1 MTWPRT
7 FLGFFASIFFSGC
20 LIKTFETS
28 IYLQKLNFCMMKLF
42 TLLEFCLYVSKI
54 NVLGSLQ
61 KCILNSKHSFLLLL
75 SKIKYHYQSFHLVLC
90 HCVAPIIKTKIDI
103 KIKCNKM
110 ETLLWNCI
118 YDLQFRKRL
127 FIYHNSGTH
136 WSVMLLILLFAKI
149 FFLLKTLPWFIDFLD
164 LGDTFYFCVILYFWS
179 EFVWSVKCPRAMHV
193 DRRYV
198 IM

>member
-1 MTWPRT
+1 MTKNI
-7 FLGFFASIFFSGC
+7 FGFFARIFFSGC

-127 FIYHNSGTH
+127 FIITMAHTGVSCFWFYY
-136 WSVMLLILLFAKI
+136 LRKY
-149 FFLLKTLPWFIDFLD
+149 FFLKTLPWSIDFLD

>member
-1 MTWPRT
+1 MTKNI
-7 FLGFFASIFFSGC
+7 FGFFASIFFSGC

-110 ETLLWNCI
+110 ETLLSNCI

-127 FIYHNSGTH
+127 FIITMAHTGVSCFWFYY
-136 WSVMLLILLFAKI
+136 LRKY
-149 FFLLKTLPWFIDFLD
+149 FFFWKPSLD
-164 LGDTFYFCVILYFWS
+164 LLTSWIWVTLFT
-179 EFVWSVKCPRAMHV
+179 SV
-193 DRRYV
+193 
-198 IM
+198 

>member
-1 MTWPRT
+1 
-7 FLGFFASIFFSGC
+7 
-20 LIKTFETS
+20 
-28 IYLQKLNFCMMKLF
+28 MKLF

-110 ETLLWNCI
+110 ETLLSNCI

-127 FIYHNSGTH
+127 FIITMAHTGVSCFWFYYFRKYFENPSLIYWLLGFGWHFLLLCNII
-136 WSVMLLILLFAKI
+136 LLIWVC
-149 FFLLKTLPWFIDFLD
+149 LKCEVPESNACW
-164 LGDTFYFCVILYFWS
+164 
-179 EFVWSVKCPRAMHV
+179 
-193 DRRYV
+193 
-198 IM
+198 